1 MVRVVRYGVRS
12 SWSLIVFVKVLV
24 HSLIGPILASFSSF
38 FGSCYAHAHE
48 HIVNIIKLYIEGKNK
63 HVELIR
69 FRKNSYFIDM
79 ENFEVR
85 IYIYNSILT
94 WQHAILKS
102 GARTPRTVTKFAV
115 KIAIAHTQTI

>member
-85 IYIYNSILT
+85 IRI
-94 WQHAILKS
+94 
-102 GARTPRTVTKFAV
+102 
-115 KIAIAHTQTI
+115 